1 VNHSAP
7 TPTLRHMGRG
17 WFLRQAWLS
26 AIDGTIGQT
35 DFMDF
40 MDFMDFNVT
49 GQLAKGAS
57 GC

>member
-26 AIDGTIGQT
+26 AIDGTTGQ
-35 DFMDF
+35 MDF

>member
-1 VNHSAP
+1 
-7 TPTLRHMGRG
+7 MGRG

-26 AIDGTIGQT
+26 DIDGTIGQ
-35 DFMDF
+35 MDF